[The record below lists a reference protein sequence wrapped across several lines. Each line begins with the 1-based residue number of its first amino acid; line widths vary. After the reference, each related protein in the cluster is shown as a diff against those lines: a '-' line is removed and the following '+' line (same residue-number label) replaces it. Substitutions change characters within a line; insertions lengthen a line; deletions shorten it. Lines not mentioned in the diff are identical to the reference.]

1 MTHRFCIMYNFFN
14 FMIKTLNSYIIS
26 VLSQGSKTVSSF
38 YAWFQIFS
46 MEGVGAGFCRFY
58 TWFACL
64 STIYTN
70 NLRKIYFYVK
80 SLKSTIFVKKTFI
93 FIMFNILPSN
103 MVERSVNLKSVNHS
117 CKKSF
122 YEEYINVQPILR
134 QISGRQ
140 IYNLST
146 LSVYNLHIFN
156 AQKTV

>member
-1 MTHRFCIMYNFFN
+1 M
-14 FMIKTLNSYIIS
+14 
-26 VLSQGSKTVSSF
+26 
-38 YAWFQIFS
+38 
-46 MEGVGAGFCRFY
+46 GFCRFY

-64 STIYTN
+64 STIYTK
-70 NLRKIYFYVK
+70 NLRKIYFYMK

-103 MVERSVNLKSVNHS
+103 MVKRSVNLKSVNHS

-134 QISGRQ
+134 QILGRQ

-156 AQKTV
+156 AQKTVQFTLHISSNLQSKFSMPPPFEVENVQAKNISFILIVNFLRKFCT